1 MTFWPYFNQNQQIK
15 GKKKKNK
22 EKEDTKMKNWKEK
35 DSKQNVRSAQGNKT
49 NQSWQIKILPPF
61 SHSHTDKLSLR

>member
-1 MTFWPYFNQNQQIK
+1 
-15 GKKKKNK
+15 
-22 EKEDTKMKNWKEK
+22 MKNWKEK